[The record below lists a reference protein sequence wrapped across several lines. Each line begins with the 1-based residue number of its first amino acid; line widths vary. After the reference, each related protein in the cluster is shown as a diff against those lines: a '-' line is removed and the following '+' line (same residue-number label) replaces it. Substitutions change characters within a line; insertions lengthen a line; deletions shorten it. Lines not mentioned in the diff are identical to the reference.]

1 MHLLHS
7 GFRDLFNL
15 GVKLNLHLT
24 ILFLHVTY
32 GLYMVIGW
40 NQIQRKTAEAVGDFR
55 KTPIYIVGM
64 ILKNN
69 LPL

>member
-1 MHLLHS
+1 
-7 GFRDLFNL
+7 
-15 GVKLNLHLT
+15 
-24 ILFLHVTY
+24 
-32 GLYMVIGW
+32 MVIGW